1 MRICSLLPSATEILY
16 ALGLDEHIVGVSHTC
31 DYPQEAQGKPTVTRS
46 VRDVKDLNSQEI
58 DSIIQQAR
66 QSGNPVHWIDEAL
79 LSELRPDL
87 IITQEICE
95 VCAVDSGS
103 VFQTVA
109 KVLDYEPRIITSRP
123 SGLEDIYQNIMNIS
137 NAADAIDRGQD
148 LIDNLQS
155 RVRNIQNHLP
165 QSQNKVKVFCIDWLN
180 PIRNTGQWTPELVE
194 LAGGIEGLAIKGG
207 QTREVGW
214 EEILQYDP
222 DYIMVMPCAFDIQ
235 RGEEESNT
243 YLKSDRQ
250 WNSLTAVKNDRV
262 FLFDGL
268 IPSRHGPRV
277 IDVLEGL
284 AEAMHPKQL
293 SGLTA
298 PGVFKQ
304 ANFKQTT

>member
-66 QSGNPVHWIDEAL
+66 QSGNPVHWIDEVL

-155 RVRNIQNHLP
+155 RVRKIQNNLP

-194 LAGGIEGLAIKGG
+194 LAGGIEELAIKGG

-284 AEAMHPKQL
+284 AEAMHPEQL

>member
-66 QSGNPVHWIDEAL
+66 QSGNPVHWIDEVL

-155 RVRNIQNHLP
+155 RVRKIQNNLP

-194 LAGGIEGLAIKGG
+194 LAGGIEELAIKGG

-243 YLKSDRQ
+243 YLKSDPQ

-284 AEAMHPKQL
+284 AEAMHPEQL